1 VEVGGGHAHGVGL
14 DEWRQP
20 GGGVDQ
26 PPQGDEPVSPELP
39 SCFLVVFGVVDLL
52 DDQDR
57 GRVEYTDGGLAQR
70 GPVA

>member
-14 DEWRQP
+14 DEWRP
-20 GGGVDQ
+20 ARRVVDQ
-26 PPQGDEPVSPELP
+26 PPQRRQPVSPELP

-57 GRVEYTDGGLAQR
+57 GRVEYTDGSLAQR